1 MCLSPKSVKYLVRNG
16 NNILAP
22 ASCESIHIFGKM
34 VFVLSGGL
42 HSSQG
47 FTLWG
52 MSFVSGGCPIL
63 LSSGVAT
70 CGCWLKWSIISN
82 YWGFLL
88 GIFSTVDLLYP
99 LVVSSRFLPRGRVLV
114 VLKGSPKALYSW
126 DVLCVFIWGS
136 PQGVVLWR
144 MSP

>member
-16 NNILAP
+16 SNILAP

-88 GIFSTVDLLYP
+88 GIFSTVDCC
-99 LVVSSRFLPRGRVLV
+99 PRCT
-114 VLKGSPKALYSW
+114 LKGSPKALYSW
-126 DVLCVFIWGS
+126 DVLCVFTWGS